1 MMDVYEDLI
10 RERSEGRACAL
21 ATIVAVKGS
30 IPSHENAKM
39 VVHEDGSIVG
49 TVGGGPAEAEVIAAA
64 REVIAK
70 GRPSMI
76 SFSLHDNPKMDSGMV
91 CGGSLDVYVE
101 PVAPEPVMYLFGAGH
116 VGLVTA
122 RAARAAGWRTV
133 IVDDRPEFAN
143 AERFPDA
150 TEIHAQP
157 FATAMAGLKPNRR
170 AAIFI
175 ATRCHELDGEVL
187 RWAVDTEAGYIGM
200 IGSKRKVLTVYAK
213 LQADGVP
220 ATAFERV
227 HAPVGLDI
235 AAESPEEIAVSVVAE
250 LIAWRRGAESVRP
263 IMRNMQA
270 LADRLPRKEAS

>member
-1 MMDVYEDLI
+1 MDVYEDLI
-10 RERSEGRACAL
+10 RERNEGRACAL

-49 TVGGGPAEAEVIAAA
+49 TIGGGAAEAQVIVAAG
-64 REVIAK
+64 EVIAK
-70 GRPSMI
+70 GRPAMV

-101 PVAPEPVMYLFGAGH
+101 PIAPEPVMYLFGAGH

-150 TEIHAQP
+150 DAIHSEA
-157 FATAMAGLKPNRR
+157 FDAALATLKPNRR
-170 AAIFI
+170 SAIFI
-175 ATRCHELDGEVL
+175 ATRSHDLDGRML
-187 RWAVDTEAGYIGM
+187 RWAVDTDAGYIGM
-200 IGSKRKVLTVYAK
+200 IGSKRKILTVYGR
-213 LQADGVP
+213 LQADGVS
-220 ATAFERV
+220 ASAFERV

-235 AAESPEEIAVSVVAE
+235 GAESPEEIAVSVLAE
-250 LIAWRRGAESVRP
+250 LIAWRRGASSVRP

-270 LADRLPRKEAS
+270 LADRVPRKEAS

>member
-1 MMDVYEDLI
+1 MDVYEDLI
-10 RERSEGRACAL
+10 RERNEGRACAM

-30 IPSHENAKM
+30 IPSHESAKM

-49 TVGGGPAEAEVIAAA
+49 TVGGGPAEAEVILAA
-64 REVIAK
+64 REVISS
-70 GRPSMI
+70 GRPQMI
-76 SFSLHDNPKMDSGMV
+76 SFSLHDNPAMDAGMV

-101 PVAPEPVMYLFGAGH
+101 PVVPEPTMYLFGAGH

-122 RAARAAGWRTV
+122 RAAQAAGWRTV

-143 AERFPDA
+143 RDRFPGAAEVVADA
-150 TEIHAQP
+150 FE
-157 FATAMAGLKPNRR
+157 TAMAGLKPNRR

-175 ATRCHELDGEVL
+175 ATRCHELDGRVL

-200 IGSKRKVLTVYAK
+200 IGSKRKVLTVYGR

-220 ATAFERV
+220 ADAFARV

-235 AAESPEEIAVSVVAE
+235 AAQTPEEIAISVVAE
-250 LIAWRRGAESVRP
+250 LIAWRRGAEKVRP
-263 IMRNMQA
+263 IMRSMQA
-270 LADRLPRKEAS
+270 LAERLPTREAS